1 MASRLRIRKRY
12 RRAGRLGPAVALHPY
27 LPSGLGPRNSSG
39 TKTHTVKRERVCPND
54 LSSVKTELKCLL
66 IGNLWTAPLC
76 ATASFPGGRNGLV
89 RVLRDQIFC
98 DFMLSTSDTCPSIGH
113 AASEVPLHIL
123 TFDGFLDQF
132 FNIHPIFHVCRWL
145 SAPREGFT
153 LLHQFVLLQQQ
164 CLNPFPPQPLVSFY
178 PDSEGRQCPHSGV
191 GEDFLARGPV
201 FFLQKR
207 P

>member
-1 MASRLRIRKRY
+1 MAQAERWP
-12 RRAGRLGPAVALHPY
+12 AGWESGSVTGGRGD
-27 LPSGLGPRNSSG
+27 SGLLRPSIHICLRVWDRATQVAPR
-39 TKTHTVKRERVCPND
+39 HI
-54 LSSVKTELKCLL
+54 LSNGRGYAQMIYHLLKQCLL

-76 ATASFPGGRNGLV
+76 ATESFPGGRNGLV

-164 CLNPFPPQPLVSFY
+164 CLNPFPPDGLTGLFGALLVGWLVVVVRGLY
-178 PDSEGRQCPHSGV
+178 
-191 GEDFLARGPV
+191 LARHL
-201 FFLQKR
+201 FTLYSI
-207 P
+207 